1 MKSDI
6 LREAA
11 RALRETADES
21 AARPDET
28 RARVMR
34 SLQAQRARR
43 LTAIRYLVPLA
54 AVFIGSVAWA
64 SATHRMPDAWYEVAA
79 ELGLAKQDAP
89 EEPPATAPRAARAPA
104 PATPEAP
111 ETPQTEPPAA
121 DISAPAPQ
129 AIAEAPEAAPNPP
142 APPPPAPP
150 KDKDPRVSSAPAAP
164 TARVVATP
172 EPPAEEPPAEEPAA
186 AKAPAPVDP
195 DAHALYQAAHRA
207 HFAEGNPSAAFAA
220 WNAYL
225 AAAPRGRFAVEAH
238 YNRALCLVRLGRTD
252 EAKKALEPF
261 AAGSFGGYRQAEAQK
276 LLDAMSGSA
285 P

>member
-1 MKSDI
+1 MKPDI

-21 AARPDET
+21 APRPDET

-34 SLQAQRARR
+34 SLQAKRARR

-89 EEPPATAPRAARAPA
+89 EEPPAPAPRTARAPE
-104 PATPEAP
+104 PAMPESP
-111 ETPQTEPPAA
+111 EPPPTEPPAA
-121 DISAPAPQ
+121 DISAPALQ

-150 KDKDPRVSSAPAAP
+150 KEARVSSTVPAAP
-164 TARVVATP
+164 TAQAAATSA
-172 EPPAEEPPAEEPAA
+172 PPAEEHPAEE

-252 EAKKALEPF
+252 EARKALEPF
-261 AAGSFGGYRQAEAQK
+261 AHGSFGGYRQAEAQK
-276 LLDAMSGSA
+276 LLDAMNGSA